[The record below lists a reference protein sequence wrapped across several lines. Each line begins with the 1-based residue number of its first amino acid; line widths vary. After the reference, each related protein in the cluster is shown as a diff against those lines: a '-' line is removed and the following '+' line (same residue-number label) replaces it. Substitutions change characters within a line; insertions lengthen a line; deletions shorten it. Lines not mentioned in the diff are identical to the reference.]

1 MTKKLAT
8 EVADNACTLARAH
21 VGPAA
26 VVAAR
31 DLFHPLTFTKPI
43 SRQAAYSA
51 LAHGI
56 TNVVRLKIGVL
67 HERRNLA
74 FG

>member
-1 MTKKLAT
+1 MTQKLTT
-8 EVADNACTLARAH
+8 EAADEARTLAGAH
-21 VGPAA
+21 VGPAS

-43 SRQAAYSA
+43 ARQAAYSA